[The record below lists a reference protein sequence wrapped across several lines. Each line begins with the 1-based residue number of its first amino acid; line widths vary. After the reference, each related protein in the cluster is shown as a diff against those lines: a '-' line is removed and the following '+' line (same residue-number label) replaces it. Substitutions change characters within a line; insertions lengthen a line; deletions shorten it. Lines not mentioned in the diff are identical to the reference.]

1 MDENVSNTSRIDA
14 NLSASGPD
22 FSCWAC
28 RQISDTSEYLEI
40 CLAVFLLGLSSFPV
54 GLVVKSQILQNI

>member
-40 CLAVFLLGLSSFPV
+40 CLAA
-54 GLVVKSQILQNI
+54 